1 MRTRLTWFACPLAL
15 LIATAA
21 IDADRLRMRTGA
33 VVDGTY
39 VGGDQ
44 KIVRFRSA
52 DGATRQYDVVDIAEL
67 TFTPRAAAPAAK
79 PAATKTPDP
88 ARAPQ
93 PILVPAGT
101 VLNVRLS
108 QDIDVDATQAGAKFK
123 ARVDDPIML
132 DGRVV
137 VPREA
142 AAVVQAARVQQSGT
156 MKGSDQIA
164 LKLNAVAFGGRTYE
178 VVTEYAAV
186 QGKGEGKRTAR
197 KVGGGAGLGA
207 IVGGIAGGGEGAAIG
222 AVVGGITGTAVA
234 ASGEEHL
241 RLPAETRLQF
251 KLSAAFKVVP

>member
-1 MRTRLTWFACPLAL
+1 MTTRHCRWLTMAVALAL
-15 LIATAA
+15 GATLH
-21 IDADRLRMRTGA
+21 ADRLRMRTGA
-33 VVDGTY
+33 VIEGTF

-44 KIVRFRSA
+44 KIIRFRSA
-52 DGATRQYDVVDIAEL
+52 DGATRQYDLIDVAEL
-67 TFTPRAAAPAAK
+67 TLSPRTPPAAPK
-79 PAATKTPDP
+79 TTAATPNP
-88 ARAPQ
+88 AQAPK
-93 PILVPAGT
+93 PIMVPSGT

-108 QDIDVDATQAGAKFK
+108 QDIDVDTAQVGAKFK
-123 ARVDDPIML
+123 ARVDDPVML

-142 AAVVQAARVQQSGT
+142 MAVVQAARVQQSGT

-164 LKLNAVAFGGRTYE
+164 LKLNAVSFGGRSYE

-251 KLSAAFKVVP
+251 KLSAAFQVQP

>member
-1 MRTRLTWFACPLAL
+1 MTRRSRRLAL
-15 LIATAA
+15 PALLLLTAA
-21 IDADRLRMRTGA
+21 ALDADRLRMRTGA
-33 VVDGTY
+33 VIDGTY

-44 KIVRFRSA
+44 KVVRFRSA
-52 DGATRQYDVVDIAEL
+52 DGVTRQYALIDIAQL
-67 TFTPRAAAPAAK
+67 TFSQRQPAAPPAAAQAPNPAK
-79 PAATKTPDP
+79 
-88 ARAPQ
+88 APQ
-93 PILVPAGT
+93 PVLVPAGA

-108 QDIDVDATQAGAKFK
+108 QAIEVDATQTGTVFK
-123 ARVDDPIML
+123 GRVDDPVMI

-137 VPREA
+137 IPREA
-142 AAVVQAARVQQSGT
+142 GAVIQAASVKQSGK

-164 LKLNAVAFGGRTYE
+164 LKLNAISFGGRSYE
-178 VVTEYAAV
+178 VVTEYATA

-241 RLPAETRLQF
+241 QLPAETRLQF
-251 KLSAAFKVVP
+251 KLAAAIRVQP